1 MTMLNANDAA
11 VPTATHRDLADMEP
25 WKALSIRQ
33 PWATM
38 IIFLGKDCENRTWH
52 TRFRGRFLV
61 HASQSRS
68 RSEWL
73 DAIRFARDVCGIST
87 ELLDQVCRF
96 DQLPR
101 GGIIGSVE
109 LVDSVDRSESRWY
122 MGEKGFLLRDPQPM
136 PFVPCAGRLGFFNV
150 PREAITSTL

>member
-1 MTMLNANDAA
+1 MLNANVAA
-11 VPTATHRDLADMEP
+11 VPTAAHRDQADMEP

-122 MGEKGFLLRDPQPM
+122 MGEKGFLLRDPQAM